1 MNLGKFVKALKKMNI
16 VNVLLLLVCIILVV
30 LYLRLNSKEKFD
42 STTSPTGGTTS
53 PTGGTPSPTGGTP
66 SPTGGTTSP
75 TGGTPSPT
83 GGTPSPTGGAS
94 VVVGDVSSTLS
105 QNKKQPIAFNIPKW
119 LTKLNIVNKFG
130 GSVPCDNVS
139 EYPQVF
145 NCRTNFGLPNNKSCP
160 ANNDQSWRDIKGNTC
175 NILNSKYCD
184 MFGDTK
190 VIGEKSANE
199 SCASCCD

>member
-42 STTSPTGGTTS
+42 STT
-53 PTGGTPSPTGGTP
+53 